1 MATEP
6 PSAATSIVSP
16 EFRFVTNHGNVLLI
30 ARDQHI
36 RIRDI
41 ASLLDITERAAQ
53 RIVADLSNAGYI
65 EREREG
71 RRNVYSLKTGLPLH
85 LPFQDDVDIDAL
97 LSILPVVEPTSSPA
111 RHANRSGQ
119 RLALLSL
126 ERSIFRAHPR
136 VTQLGHS
143 SNCFHRTS
151 RCASVESSCFAHLAS
166 DTQAGIRLAEPMIVS
181 TRIAADLAP
190 VSYDSYFT
198 MNTGANWQLNLS
210 NPAMKAV
217 GNTAVDIS
225 SVGDGSGVPNDR

>member
-85 LPFQDDVDIDAL
+85 LPFQDDLDIDAL
-97 LSILPVVEPTSSPA
+97 LSILPVVEPTSSPGTQTDQV
-111 RHANRSGQ
+111 SG
-119 RLALLSL
+119 
-126 ERSIFRAHPR
+126 
-136 VTQLGHS
+136 
-143 SNCFHRTS
+143 
-151 RCASVESSCFAHLAS
+151 
-166 DTQAGIRLAEPMIVS
+166 
-181 TRIAADLAP
+181 
-190 VSYDSYFT
+190 
-198 MNTGANWQLNLS
+198 
-210 NPAMKAV
+210 
-217 GNTAVDIS
+217 
-225 SVGDGSGVPNDR
+225 